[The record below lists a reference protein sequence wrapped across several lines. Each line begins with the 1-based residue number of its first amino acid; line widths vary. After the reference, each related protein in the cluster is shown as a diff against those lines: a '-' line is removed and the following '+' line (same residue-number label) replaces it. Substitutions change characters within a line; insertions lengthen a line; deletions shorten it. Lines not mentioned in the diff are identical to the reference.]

1 MTSHLGLM
9 AIFALSV
16 SVVFAALMRE
26 APAEQLRFGGRLFAA
41 FMGLA
46 LIAGWV
52 LYFLPL

>member
-1 MTSHLGLM
+1 M

-16 SVVFAALMRE
+16 SVVFAALMRDE
-26 APAEQLRFGGRLFAA
+26 LAEQVRFGGRLFAA

-46 LIAGWV
+46 LVAGWV